1 MLNAKPQARI
11 SRIFNKL
18 AMYSTLWDV
27 HTLEVARRNAVDPQR
42 VPVIP
47 LELDGSLFVVSPRGE
62 SDWVKNVR
70 AAGKIRLGQKGQ
82 FETYATTEV
91 PADGREDILKAYRKK
106 AGREMNG
113 YFRRLPGPLDQPT
126 FRLTRS

>member
-1 MLNAKPQARI
+1 MVNAKPQARI
-11 SRIFNKL
+11 SRIFNRL

-47 LELDGSLFVVSPRGE
+47 LEHEGSLFVVSTRGE

-82 FETYATTEV
+82 FETYAATEV
-91 PADGREDILKAYRKK
+91 PPDGRADILKAYRKK

-113 YFRRLPGPLDQPT
+113 YFRKLPGPPDQPT
-126 FRLTRS
+126 FRLTPS

>member
-1 MLNAKPQARI
+1 
-11 SRIFNKL
+11 
-18 AMYSTLWDV
+18 
-27 HTLEVARRNAVDPQR
+27 
-42 VPVIP
+42 
-47 LELDGSLFVVSPRGE
+47 LDGSLFVVSPRGE